1 MEIKFT
7 ASEEEEVEFAAVDAE
22 NALNVAELS
31 EGDEALSKE
40 ITGVLGNLLGFVF
53 NALANAA

>member
-1 MEIKFT
+1 MKIKFT

-31 EGDEALSKE
+31 EGDEALSNE

>member
-1 MEIKFT
+1 MKIKFT

-31 EGDEALSKE
+31 EGDEALSNE
-40 ITGVLGNLLGFVF
+40 ITGVLGNLIGFVF

>member
-1 MEIKFT
+1 MKIKFT
-7 ASEEEEVEFAAVDAE
+7 TSEEEEVEFAAVDAE

-31 EGDEALSKE
+31 EGDEALSNE